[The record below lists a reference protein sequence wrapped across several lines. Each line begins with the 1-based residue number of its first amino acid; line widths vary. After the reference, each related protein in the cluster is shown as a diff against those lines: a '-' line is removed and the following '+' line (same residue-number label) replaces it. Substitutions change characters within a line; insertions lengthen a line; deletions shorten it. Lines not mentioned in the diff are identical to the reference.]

1 MVNWLRTSKTSS
13 VILLFLRLWLG
24 WSWFSGGV
32 EKVFGTPPF
41 SAAGYLK
48 NAASHPVTGPG
59 GNILYG
65 PFNAFLS
72 HVALPG
78 AGFFSFIVKWGELL
92 IGLGLL
98 LGTLTTAAAFFA
110 LLMNFT
116 FLFAG
121 TVSSNPLDILI
132 GMFIVV
138 AGFNAGKLGGDY
150 WVIPWIRR
158 TVGGWFHKPEPTDL
172 NTKTKAKAAS

>member
-13 VILLFLRLWLG
+13 VILLILRLWLG
-24 WSWFSGGV
+24 WSWFTAGV

-48 NAASHPVTGPG
+48 NAVAHPVTGPA
-59 GNILYG
+59 GNVLYA

-72 HVALPG
+72 HAALPE
-78 AGFFSFIVKWGELL
+78 AGLFSFLVKWGELL
-92 IGLGLL
+92 IGLGLI

-116 FLFAG
+116 YLFAG

-132 GMFIVV
+132 GMFIVF
-138 AGFNAGKLGGDY
+138 AGFNAGKLGVDN

-158 TVGGWFHKPEPTDL
+158 TVSGWFHKPEPTDMD
-172 NTKTKAKAAS
+172 TKAAS